1 MKALTETSNV
11 EPAQGDRGFAG
22 LAEDITGNAG
32 LPAQVDRSLFAT
44 PGELV
49 IRRFRRRRLHR
60 ITSRRMRFGGNN
72 RASRRMLSVAER
84 FWTRFQGAAR
94 VFEPSS
100 PAFALG
106 PWREGSRNLRS
117 QPGKE

>member
-11 EPAQGDRGFAG
+11 EPARGDRGFAG

-32 LPAQVDRSLFAT
+32 LPAQVDRSVFAT

-60 ITSRRMRFGGNN
+60 IPSRRMLLEGTTEHH
-72 RASRRMLSVAER
+72 ARMLSVAEQLSDPVSRRRNGVRAKFAR
-84 FWTRFQGAAR
+84 FRTRTLAR
-94 VFEPSS
+94 RLPELTFS
-100 PAFALG
+100 A
-106 PWREGSRNLRS
+106 R
-117 QPGKE
+117 

>member
-11 EPAQGDRGFAG
+11 EPARGDLGFAG

-32 LPAQVDRSLFAT
+32 LPAQVDRSVFAT

-60 ITSRRMRFGGNN
+60 IPSRRMRLGGTSITLECF
-72 RASRRMLSVAER
+72 RLPSSFR
-84 FWTRFQGAAR
+84 TRFQGAAT

-100 PAFALG
+100 PGFAPG